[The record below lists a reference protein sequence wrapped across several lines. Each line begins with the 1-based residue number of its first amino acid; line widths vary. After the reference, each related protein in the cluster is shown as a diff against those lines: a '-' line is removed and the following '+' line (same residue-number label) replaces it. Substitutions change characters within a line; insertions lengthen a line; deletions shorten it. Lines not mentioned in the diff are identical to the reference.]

1 MDEKEL
7 MLHPWESQFKLPDT
21 FNMVSLLLERHL
33 KGEDADR
40 TAIIFQDQK
49 TTYGQLG
56 AMTNKVG
63 NGLIQQGIKP
73 GDRVIILLYDRPE
86 FMASFLG
93 IMKIGA
99 VPVPINMLAT
109 TSDLEFF
116 IKDSQAVA
124 LIMENDIYDKL
135 KNYLAENRN
144 FKCLITHG
152 LKAEGTL
159 DLSDMIRNGS
169 GQLDIYPT
177 SKNDP
182 SYWLYTSGTT
192 GNPKGVIH
200 LHKDLVYAVETWG
213 RHVINFTRDD
223 CVFCTSKLFFSYG
236 LNFSLY
242 LPLYYGAS
250 VVLNPDRPVPETV
263 MAMIE
268 HYKPTGLF
276 SVPTAYGQMIN
287 YLEER
292 GKKPD
297 MGSLR
302 FCNSAGEALP
312 GSLFQKWKALFGIE
326 ILDGLGSSEASFIFI
341 SNRPGKVRENSSG
354 QVLPGYTIEV
364 RDAQRQP
371 IPAGELGDLWIK
383 GEAIFNAYWNHPE
396 KTAETLVNGW
406 MKTGDMGYLDE
417 TGYFFFS
424 ARGNDT
430 MKVSGIWVSPL
441 EVENALLAHPAVA
454 ECAVVGMED
463 AMGLIKP
470 KAFVVLKKGHQASEE
485 LVKALQLHVKQNLT
499 PHKYPRVIDFVDELP
514 KTSTGKIQRYKLRE
528 QPKG

>member
-1 MDEKEL
+1 MNEKQL
-7 MLHPWESQFKLPDT
+7 LLKPWESTFKLPDT

-33 KGEDADR
+33 EGADAER

-56 AMTNKVG
+56 AMTNKIG
-63 NGLIQQGIKP
+63 NGLIQMGIKP

-86 FMASFLG
+86 FIASFLG

-109 TSDLEFF
+109 TEDLEFF
-116 IKDSQAVA
+116 IQDSQAA
-124 LIMENDIYDKL
+124 GLIMENDIHGKL
-135 KNYLAENRN
+135 IDFFANHPRY
-144 FKCLITHG
+144 KCLITFG
-152 LKAEGTL
+152 AAADGTVDLL
-159 DLSDMIRNGS
+159 DLVQNGS
-169 GQLDIYPT
+169 DRLETYPT
-177 SKNDP
+177 SKDDP

-200 LHKDLVYAVETWG
+200 LHKDLVYSVETWG
-213 RHVINFTRDD
+213 RHVVDFSRDD
-223 CVFCTSKLFFSYG
+223 RVFCTSKLFFSYG

-268 HYKPTGLF
+268 HYRPTGLF
-276 SVPTAYGQMIN
+276 SVPTSYGQMIN
-287 YLEER
+287 YLEET

-297 MGSLR
+297 LSSLR

-312 GSLFQKWKALFGIE
+312 GSLLQRWKAIFGIE
-326 ILDGLGSSEASFIFI
+326 ILDGLGSSEASLIFI
-341 SNRPGKVRENSSG
+341 SNRPGKVKENSSG
-354 QVLPGYTIEV
+354 QVLPGYSAQV
-364 RDAQRQP
+364 RDSLRNP
-371 IPAGELGDLWIK
+371 LPAGELGDLWIK
-383 GEAIFNAYWNHPE
+383 SEAIFNSYWNHPE
-396 KTAETLVNGW
+396 KTAETLVDGW
-406 MKTGDMGYLDE
+406 MKTGDMGHMDE
-417 TGYFFFS
+417 QGYFFFS

-454 ECAVVGMED
+454 ECAVVGMQD

-470 KAFVVLKKGHQASEE
+470 KAFVVLKKGHQAGDE
-485 LVKALQLHVKQNLT
+485 LVKALQVHVKQNLT
-499 PHKYPRVIDFVDELP
+499 PHKYPRIIDFVDELP
-514 KTSTGKIQRYKLRE
+514 KTSTGKIQRYKLRD